1 MNWTI
6 YFIFCG
12 SFGVHKYFFY
22 CWKAIVFV
30 NDWSKQKRTKGT
42 QTATTK
48 TTTTLKR
55 AKIFSLLEKKRA
67 KLEVPSEV
75 KQVLIQCWST
85 FFVSL
90 LFIVHCLVDFS
101 GCWITK
107 SQPKFVATLSTQGKT
122 HLFVQAR
129 AYYSKTKFNFEFSN
143 IFINACAKSN
153 VNATGK

>member
-55 AKIFSLLEKKRA
+55 AKIFSLLEKKEKSLQFQVKWSEFWYSVGRFFSCHCCLLCIASLILVVVELQDHNQNLWPLCQRKEKPICLFRHELITA
-67 KLEVPSEV
+67 KA
-75 KQVLIQCWST
+75 W
-85 FFVSL
+85 
-90 LFIVHCLVDFS
+90 
-101 GCWITK
+101 TK
-107 SQPKFVATLSTQGKT
+107 SSE
-122 HLFVQAR
+122 
-129 AYYSKTKFNFEFSN
+129 N
-143 IFINACAKSN
+143 
-153 VNATGK
+153 